1 MIRIAPQPGASP
13 QIGKRQA
20 HIGDGGSRAIDDV
33 SRDRAVHKSL
43 PPQPRR
49 SQQQCQQS
57 SDPMEFRSPPHER
70 PPEKTAWSGL
80 RVWIGLQPC
89 TFSPAPFRTVYRKL
103 FRRVNQALQSVKP
116 SKIPSLV
123 SRTIQKFLWY
133 DVIPQQMPLVK
144 LFAPSSSIWL
154 REPRLSIVLPA
165 VSALRDA
172 SNPKS
177 PMNFGRSLIIF
188 RQLRLTGH
196 RRSFS
201 VSVSLLLND

>member
-1 MIRIAPQPGASP
+1 MTSGKDCLEWPASL
-13 QIGKRQA
+13 
-20 HIGDGGSRAIDDV
+20 
-33 SRDRAVHKSL
+33 DRAATLHFL
-43 PPQPRR
+43 A
-49 SQQQCQQS
+49 
-57 SDPMEFRSPPHER
+57 R
-70 PPEKTAWSGL
+70 PPSARYTANFSGEL
-80 RVWIGLQPC
+80 I
-89 TFSPAPFRTVYRKL
+89 SPYKVLNPRKFPPFR
-103 FRRVNQALQSVKP
+103 
-116 SKIPSLV
+116 
-123 SRTIQKFLWY
+123 RTIQKFLWY